1 MTLPRFLAD
10 EDLRH
15 GIVLAVRRLEPLVQ
29 VITVRDASLRA
40 ASDGEVLAFAANE
53 GWRVLS
59 HDVNTMRA
67 VAVRRVAEGL
77 PMPGLFLI
85 PQRNLDR
92 PGGCQRNRFRLGNHP
107 LPSRRHDN
115 VLRLTWNWQLPCL
128 AEGVE

>member
-53 GWRVLS
+53 GWLVLS

-85 PQRNLDR
+85 PQIRSID
-92 PGGCQRNRFRLGNHP
+92 GSSAAFRRVIACLMLCDGDILIQAGLVFHP
-107 LPSRRHDN
+107 EVTR
-115 VLRLTWNWQLPCL
+115 
-128 AEGVE
+128 

>member
-29 VITVRDASLRA
+29 IITVQETAMRASSDSDVLDFA
-40 ASDGEVLAFAANE
+40 ASQ
-53 GWRVLS
+53 GWLVLS

-67 VAVRRVAEGL
+67 VAERRVAERL

-85 PQRNLDR
+85 PQKSIHDR
-92 PGGCQRNRFRLGNHP
+92 DRRKPATDLVGFRVG
-107 LPSRRHDN
+107 R
-115 VLRLTWNWQLPCL
+115 V
-128 AEGVE
+128 A